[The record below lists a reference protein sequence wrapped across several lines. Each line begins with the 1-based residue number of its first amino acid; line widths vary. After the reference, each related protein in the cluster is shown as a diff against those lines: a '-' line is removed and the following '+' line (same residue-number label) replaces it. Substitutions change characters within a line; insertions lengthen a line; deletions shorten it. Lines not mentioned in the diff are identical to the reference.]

1 MRKSVH
7 AALGLAAF
15 AFSGAAVATMVGP
28 AAGYNVFIFGAGSFT
43 SQNTDTMGDL
53 AAGGDVSLMNYS
65 VAQGIAGNSAQNPN
79 PARLVVGGQL
89 TAQNGGV
96 ASNQN
101 GAIYYGSST
110 PSLTSFTARGGQF
123 GNQTLVSF
131 SSAASLYTAYSGQL
145 GTLSPNGT
153 TSFNGSG
160 NTLSFTGSAAGLNVF
175 TVTGATLSS
184 SNTIDISAPVGS
196 TVLINI
202 TGGAATFQNGSVME
216 TGITGAS
223 VLYNFITATSVDL
236 AGSKDPMG
244 SILAPNAG
252 VVGGY
257 GSMYGQLIAGSY
269 SGNTQFN
276 NGAFSGTFPAP
287 VPLPPSLEL
296 LASAML
302 GLLGWAS
309 RARARDL

>member
-1 MRKSVH
+1 MKKTTH
-7 AALGLAAF
+7 AAIALVALALGGTA
-15 AFSGAAVATMVGP
+15 SATMVGP
-28 AAGYNVFIFGAGSFT
+28 AAGYNVFIFGAGNFT

-53 AAGGDVSLMNYS
+53 AAGGNVSLMNYS
-65 VAQGIAGNSAQNPN
+65 VAQGIAGNAAQNPN
-79 PARLVVGGQL
+79 PARLVVGGKL

-96 ASNQN
+96 GSNQN

-110 PSLTSFTARGGQF
+110 PALTSFTARGGEF

-131 SSAASLYTAYSGQL
+131 SSAASLYAAYSGQL
-145 GTLSPNGT
+145 GTLSPNGS

-184 SNTIDISAPVGS
+184 SNTIDISAPTGS
-196 TVLINI
+196 TVLINV
-202 TGGAATFQNGSVME
+202 TGASATFQNGSVME

-244 SILAPNAG
+244 SILAPDAG

-276 NGAFSGTFPAP
+276 NGSFSGTLPAP

-296 LASAML
+296 LACAIL
-302 GLLGWAS
+302 GLLAWCRGT
-309 RARARDL
+309 RAGL